1 MNLLVLLGLTL
12 LKCLASPSSVLNRCS
27 NTINLK
33 DPNTNEDIINGTF
46 CGPLKSTSA
55 LAQLPLIEATNSHPD
70 TTLYTVVITGPSGIN
85 FLAVDCPLQ
94 GRLVDTQGGIVLKA
108 YTPPPQDGQYSIEIY
123 SQKGS
128 RIHKEPPGDSN
139 MEMLFNQQ
147 HPNVHEP
154 QASSIY
160 VMQSHD
166 NSLDQR
172 RSALKRITDSGI
184 NHKIQKRNE
193 VHPNATTI
201 HQGPVGQTNATTV
214 HQGPVVQPNATTVH
228 QGPVGQKNAT
238 TGHQG
243 PVVQPNAKTKHL
255 GPPGA
260 RQHDC
265 PPCKAAPCKQ
275 AKCCASGMSTSFL
288 VLFFTVL
295 FRLNIF

>member
-1 MNLLVLLGLTL
+1 VFTQQSTEMNLLVLLGLTL
-12 LKCLASPSSVLNRCS
+12 LKCFASPFPGLGRCS

-46 CGPLKSTSA
+46 CGPIKSTSA
-55 LAQLPLIEATNSHPD
+55 LAQLPLIETTNSHPD

-108 YTPPPQDGQYSIEIY
+108 YTPPPQDGQYSIEMY

-139 MEMLFNQQ
+139 MEILFNQQ

-166 NSLDQR
+166 TSLDQR
-172 RSALKRITDSGI
+172 RSALKRITDSGM
-184 NHKIQKRNE
+184 NHKIQKRYQPHIKNRDRE
-193 VHPNATTI
+193 REEEEYNANTW
-201 HQGPVGQTNATTV
+201 GRYPA
-214 HQGPVVQPNATTVH
+214 
-228 QGPVGQKNAT
+228 
-238 TGHQG
+238 
-243 PVVQPNAKTKHL
+243 
-255 GPPGA
+255 
-260 RQHDC
+260 
-265 PPCKAAPCKQ
+265 AAPPPPQKPT
-275 AKCCASGMSTSFL
+275 KCCASGMSTSFL

-295 FRLNIF
+295 FRLHIF